1 MPPNAT
7 LELAPYNA
15 DFAYMNVSASD
26 MEVVYEINLCRI
38 RTLNN
43 KIFGTLK
50 DVDNTVYE
58 AYEIQIHTPGE
69 HTISQYQT
77 DMEI

>member
-1 MPPNAT
+1 
-7 LELAPYNA
+7 
-15 DFAYMNVSASD
+15 

-43 KIFGTLK
+43 KIFGTIK
-50 DVDNTVYE
+50 DVDDTVYE

-69 HTISQYQT
+69 HTIQ
-77 DMEI
+77 